1 MTKRADEEKD
11 GMPPI
16 AIVGLGALFSG
27 APGVQG
33 FWSDVVS
40 GRDNIVDVPETH
52 WRIADYYD
60 PDPNAPDKTYC
71 KRGGFISPVA
81 FDPMAFGIP
90 PAALPSTDT
99 TQLLALVVAKQ
110 ALDEARKM
118 ATAAIDPDRISVV
131 LGVAS
136 ATELTVQMG
145 ARLQRPHWEAGLRA
159 SGVPED
165 EIGAICERIAGMY
178 TPWQESSFPGL
189 LGNVVAGR
197 IANRLDLGGTNY
209 VTDAACASSLSA
221 LQVALHELY
230 LGESDMVLTGGA
242 DALNDILMFM
252 CFSKTPA
259 FSPTGDCRPFSDK
272 ADGTII
278 GEGFGFLALRR
289 LEDAERDGQPIYAVI
304 RGLGSSS
311 DGRASSVY
319 APRPEGQAKAL
330 ARAYARAGYSPASVD
345 LVEAHGTAT
354 KAGDVAEFKGLMQ
367 VFAPAAPDKHQWC
380 ALGSVKSQI
389 GHTKAAAGSASLIK
403 AALALHHKI
412 LPPTLK
418 VERPNP
424 QLKIDES
431 PFYLNTAARPWIKAE
446 DTPRRAS
453 VSSFGFGGSNF
464 HVTLEE
470 YRGAGPRPARM
481 RTWPSELVALGASDA
496 KAMLSLLDGLD
507 TDLAKGHALATLAET
522 CNAAFDAGATLRL
535 GFVAADAAELTRHI
549 AKARAALQGGGLSTL
564 NDPDILAGEGAAQS
578 GRTAFLFPGQG
589 SQYVNMGADLAM
601 AFAEACGVFDRA
613 AALPAFA
620 DAPLHETVFP
630 KPVFT
635 PEARAVQDK
644 VLTAMANAQPAI
656 GAVSMMQLRLLA
668 RMGLKADAFGGHSF
682 GELSALSAAG
692 AFDEAALLSAARMR
706 GLLMTEAAKA
716 DGAMLA
722 IAAEAEKVAGLIARA
737 ADLVIANDNSPQQT
751 VIAGPT
757 AAIAAIESVLKDAG
771 LTIFRLPVATAFHSP
786 IVAPAAQPFAR
797 YLDETRMGAPSA
809 AVYANATAAIYP
821 RTAKAARALLAEQIE
836 SPVRFR
842 GMIEAMYADGVR
854 RFVEVGPGRVLTG
867 LTEQVLKGRPHE
879 AVALDDKKAQGLRGW
894 WRGLARLCANGVKLD
909 LAALAEG
916 TAAPA
921 PPAPKPAHAV
931 MISGANYG
939 KPFPPKPGT
948 LPPPRVAKTAPP
960 VAAPIPSLPPTPTV
974 APLRMNP
981 PPPFAPAVVA
991 PVPMPSAATAA
1002 PQSRAVEPGS
1012 QAAILKFH
1020 EETLAA
1026 HRHYQDLMAESHRA
1040 FLTLAAEAVAA
1051 LSGGSAPRLPIDA
1064 VSPRVAPPPVPL
1076 PVVEATS
1083 QPVAPTPV
1091 SAPPRAPEHSQ
1102 PAPAAIAQLATAS
1115 PAADPVQAVLA
1126 IVAEKTGYPA
1136 DMLDLSMEMEAGLG
1150 IDSIKQVE
1158 ILSALQDKFPG
1169 LPEIDPSELATL
1181 KTLQHVVDRLKATMP
1196 AASAPL
1202 VSPAAPR
1209 PETAI
1214 HPAPSD
1220 PSAVVLA
1227 IVAEKTGYPADM
1239 LEPSMEMEAGLGI
1252 DSIKQ
1257 VEILSAVQDKFP
1269 GLPEIDPSELAS
1281 LRTLGD
1287 VIARV
1292 RAALGGVAV
1301 APSDSVPDAPAVAAP
1316 SQAPAAA
1323 PALLRAVPVLAEA
1336 PPLGLSQHALRF
1348 NPTVYVTDE
1357 APDVARALVTSLTQ
1371 RGIRARAVGTP
1382 PAQASAII
1390 SLSGLASR
1398 IGPDNALDVHLR
1410 AFRAAKT
1417 VAAESD
1423 PAKRLF
1429 VIVQATGGSFGLDG
1443 DPGMAA
1449 WGGGLSALA
1458 KTAAQEWPGG
1468 SVKAIDIAD
1477 PRDAARL
1484 IADELLLGGPEVE
1497 VGFDAQGVRRT
1508 VRLERQAEPGGSRPP
1523 LPRGSVVIVS
1533 GGARGVTADCAAA
1546 LAERDGL
1553 SLALLGRTA
1562 LAELPSGIAPT
1573 GDATKMLS
1581 ALSARAKETG
1591 ATPDLSQLRAEAAQ
1605 LAAACEA
1612 RETLAMFAARGITA
1626 HYVRADI
1633 TDAAAV
1639 GAALKDVR
1647 QSLGPISGFVHGAGV
1662 LADKRIG
1669 DLTEGQFARVFTTK
1683 VQGLAAL
1690 LEATRG
1696 DALKLVALF
1705 SSIAARMGNAGQAA
1719 YAAANEVL
1727 NKVAAAERARR
1738 GASARVVA
1746 FDWGPWD
1753 GGMVDPALKAHFVRA
1768 GVGLIARAAG
1778 ATAFAHEAAHDGPSE
1793 LVIAADAGD
1802 PLRAF
1807 SLDLSLDLTRMPYLR
1822 DHQVKGRIVLP
1833 VAIMLDRLMR
1843 LGRAMTGE
1851 AHAEVR
1857 VKDFQVL
1864 SGVTFAADDPMPIL
1878 TLSVQ
1883 PRRDNG
1889 TGILDV
1895 TVADGAGKPRY
1906 RARIDITTY
1915 AMRDAPRPTVNGG
1928 LHAWSL
1934 TPGAAYAGP
1943 LFHGPKFAAITQ
1955 LEGLS
1960 DEGGVALMRRAGALD
1975 WPDEAWS
1982 FDPAAMDGGLQ
1993 LGLLWSA
2000 ERHGPPL
2007 LPQRVGEFV
2016 LRDMPPSNAPLRCAF
2031 RAREKGAGRAD
2042 FDFVY
2047 ALEDGTV
2054 VAEIRD
2060 AEFYAISGT

>member
-1 MTKRADEEKD
+1 MTKRADEKKD

-27 APGVQG
+27 TPGVQG
-33 FWSDVVS
+33 FWSDIVS

-52 WRIADYYD
+52 WRISDYYD

-71 KRGGFISPVA
+71 KRGGFISPIA

-99 TQLLALVVAKQ
+99 AQLLALVVAKQ

-330 ARAYARAGYSPASVD
+330 TRAYARAGYSPASVD

-367 VFAPAAPDKHQWC
+367 VFAPAAPGERQWC
-380 ALGSVKSQI
+380 ALGSIKSQI

-431 PFYLNTAARPWIKAE
+431 PFYLNAAARPWIKAE

-464 HVTLEE
+464 HAALEE
-470 YRGAGPRPARM
+470 YRGPGLRPARM
-481 RTWPSELVALGASDA
+481 RAWPSELVALGAHDA
-496 KAMLSLLDGLD
+496 AAMLALLEGLD
-507 TDLAKGHALATLAET
+507 ADLAKGDALATLAEMR
-522 CNAAFDAGATLRL
+522 NAAFDAGAALRL
-535 GFVAADAAELTRHI
+535 CFVAADAAELTRHI

-564 NDPDILAGEGAAQS
+564 NDPDILAGEGVAQS

-601 AFAEACGVFDRA
+601 AFAEARGVFDRA

-620 DAPLHETVFP
+620 DAPLHEAVFP

-635 PEARAVQDK
+635 PEARAAQDK

-656 GAVSMMQLRLLA
+656 GAVSAMQLRLLA

-692 AFDEAALLSAARMR
+692 AFDEAGLLGAARMR
-706 GLLMTEAAKA
+706 GLLMTDAAKA

-722 IAAEAEKVAGLIARA
+722 VAAEAEKVAGLIARA

-757 AAIAAIESVLKDAG
+757 AAIAAIEPVLKEAG

-809 AVYANATAAIYP
+809 AVYANATAAVYP

-836 SPVRFR
+836 SPVRSR

-854 RFVEVGPGRVLTG
+854 RFIEVGPGRVLTG
-867 LTEQVLKGRPHE
+867 LTEQILKGRSHE

-921 PPAPKPAHAV
+921 PPAAKPAHAV

-939 KPFPPKPGT
+939 KPFPPKPGAF
-948 LPPPRVAKTAPP
+948 PPPRATKTAPP
-960 VAAPIPSLPPTPTV
+960 AAAPIPSPSPTPAV
-974 APLRMNP
+974 APLRMTP
-981 PPPFAPAVVA
+981 PPPVAPAVA
-991 PVPMPSAATAA
+991 TPVPTPPATTSA
-1002 PQSRAVEPGS
+1002 PQMRTVEPGS

-1051 LSGGSAPRLPIDA
+1051 LSGGVAPRVSIDA
-1064 VSPRVAPPPVPL
+1064 VPPRVATPPIPA
-1076 PVVEATS
+1076 PVVEATP
-1083 QPVAPTPV
+1083 QPVVPAP
-1091 SAPPRAPEHSQ
+1091 ARAPERPQ
-1102 PAPAAIAQLATAS
+1102 PVPAAIMQPATT
-1115 PAADPVQAVLA
+1115 PLAADPVQAVLA

-1158 ILSALQDKFPG
+1158 ILSALQDTFPG

-1196 AASAPL
+1196 AGSTPPAS
-1202 VSPAAPR
+1202 VAAPQ
-1209 PETAI
+1209 
-1214 HPAPSD
+1214 PAPATDAAQND

-1292 RAALGGVAV
+1292 RTALGGAAA
-1301 APSDSVPDAPAVAAP
+1301 APSESAPDAPSIAAAP
-1316 SQAPAAA
+1316 QTPAAA
-1323 PALLRAVPVLAEA
+1323 PPLLRAVPVLADA

-1357 APDVARALVTSLTQ
+1357 APDVARALVAALTQ

-1429 VIVQATGGSFGLDG
+1429 ITVQATGGGFGLDG
-1443 DPGMAA
+1443 DPGAAA

-1458 KTAAQEWPGG
+1458 KTAAQEWPGA
-1468 SVKAIDIAD
+1468 SVKAIDVAD
-1477 PRDAARL
+1477 LRDAARL

-1497 VGFDAQGVRRT
+1497 VGFDAQGTRRT
-1508 VRLERQAEPGGSRPP
+1508 VRLERQAEPGAPRKS
-1523 LPRGSVVIVS
+1523 LPRGSAVVVS

-1553 SLALLGRTA
+1553 RLVLLGRTA
-1562 LAELPSGIAPT
+1562 LAELPPGIAPT
-1573 GDATKMLS
+1573 SDATKMLA

-1591 ATPDLSQLRAEAAQ
+1591 ATLDLSQLRAEAAQ
-1605 LAAACEA
+1605 LAAGCEA
-1612 RETLAMFAARGITA
+1612 RETLAMFAARGIA
-1626 HYVRADI
+1626 AQYVRADI
-1633 TDAAAV
+1633 TDATAV
-1639 GAALKDVR
+1639 GAALKDAR
-1647 QSLGPISGFVHGAGV
+1647 QSLGPIAGFIHGAGV

-1690 LEATRG
+1690 LESTCA
-1696 DALKLVALF
+1696 DDLKLVALL

-1768 GVGLIARAAG
+1768 GVGLIARDAG
-1778 ATAFAHEAAHDGPSE
+1778 AAAFAREAAHDGPSE
-1793 LVIAADAGD
+1793 LVMAADAGD

-1864 SGVTFAADDPMPIL
+1864 SGVTFATDEPMPIL

-1906 RARIDITTY
+1906 RARIDIATHATC
-1915 AMRDAPRPTVNGG
+1915 DAPRPTVNGG

-1960 DEGGVALMRRAGALD
+1960 DEGGVALMRRAGALE

-2016 LRDMPPSNAPLRCAF
+2016 LRDVPPSDAPLRCAF